1 MPCSAKEFVLGQI
14 QQLFSEYNGAITCQE
29 RASVQKNSRPQALKR
44 GAGTDFAHAHHQS
57 GAAESEKRGDVKH
70 VIGKHPGCLYRREQG
85 APRINRTADI
95 P

>member
-14 QQLFSEYNGAITCQE
+14 QQSFRSTTAQSLARKGLPCK
-29 RASVQKNSRPQALKR
+29 KNSRPQALKR